1 MTEFNP
7 PSKHQLALMI
17 WLAVFPTLTVLNL
30 VLGDWLHGLTPIA
43 RTFVLAT
50 VAVPI
55 VIYGLM
61 PQLHRL
67 RTRLLARRR

>member
-1 MTEFNP
+1 MTSPASAPNP
-7 PSKHQLALMI
+7 
-17 WLAVFPTLTVLNL
+17 
-30 VLGDWLHGLTPIA
+30 
-43 RTFVLAT
+43 

-67 RTRLLARRR
+67 RGRLLTRTVSA